1 MLKVDG
7 HDDAILGVGKRF
19 NRAEVW
25 VYSVDKICQTLVER
39 DGMSYDEAM
48 EFYDFNIIGSY
59 NGDGMPI
66 FLRPYET
73 Y

>member
-7 HDDAILGVGKRF
+7 HDDAILGVGKSF
-19 NRAEVW
+19 NRAEVL